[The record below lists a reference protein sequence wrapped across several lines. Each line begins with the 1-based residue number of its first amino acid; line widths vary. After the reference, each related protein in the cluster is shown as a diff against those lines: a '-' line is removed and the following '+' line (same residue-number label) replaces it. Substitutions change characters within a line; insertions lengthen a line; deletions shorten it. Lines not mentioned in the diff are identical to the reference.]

1 MTEIIQLT
9 GNKSEFQNYVSD
21 PIVLKEESK
30 VCLNKASFSVPV
42 MVNRNI
48 FLPEADAA
56 IVHYNGT
63 FFEVTVN
70 GVTRPISFQAFFD
83 AYTALD
89 SLGNPT
95 IATFYSGSF
104 ILMVDNLCTFID
116 DADSEYDIPTFS
128 DVCAK
133 ACSTQFQFYNFL
145 TDNKFEVTNLGAY
158 NETVN
163 LTINTKNI
171 VTIQDNRRIKEFG
184 IIAQYEPRKVT
195 EITPNIMTWT
205 AGQLNNFTANAD
217 GFVSVD
223 ANPAMAVSP
232 NTFDPNGGFIVATPQ
247 IGAGKA
253 CIGVC
258 LVTKGNDDP
267 LNITGVYQP
276 ENIDVGVEFE
286 ILGSGERVLQI
297 IDGRQKF
304 VYYDTTTNAE
314 VTTIKPNYV
323 PANQIFTWDHNS
335 DRFWFVVRKGRPMN
349 GTTEFT
355 ITIIQGEGAT
365 IQDADN
371 KVIHVAKTTLNTSQ
385 IEITTLAYSLG
396 AGNGFDGWQYIPVT
410 LDSQVE
416 DNYLGGLGSGSSA
429 NMDGIASAQNFYI
442 KPMIE
447 DGDYSDQRT
456 FWDTLGITQS
466 DAFQNVIQETTQGWN
481 NKIAWSIPENIQKS
495 YWIGANQLG
504 QIINTVTDTHI
515 DLNFASSLRVND
527 IPREIAVS
535 LMDLPI
541 NPNVGSFIG
550 ATNQYDA
557 GNINKVVNYVQTDK
571 EDLDLT
577 QNTNINYVYE
587 AYNLVYRSL
596 RNQQKMPI
604 TQMKVKLS
612 YKDFNTN
619 KEQQIPTMSGIVKLE
634 LLFD

>member
-1 MTEIIQLT
+1 
-9 GNKSEFQNYVSD
+9 
-21 PIVLKEESK
+21 
-30 VCLNKASFSVPV
+30 
-42 MVNRNI
+42 
-48 FLPEADAA
+48 
-56 IVHYNGT
+56 
-63 FFEVTVN
+63 
-70 GVTRPISFQAFFD
+70 
-83 AYTALD
+83 
-89 SLGNPT
+89 
-95 IATFYSGSF
+95 
-104 ILMVDNLCTFID
+104 
-116 DADSEYDIPTFS
+116 
-128 DVCAK
+128 
-133 ACSTQFQFYNFL
+133 
-145 TDNKFEVTNLGAY
+145 
-158 NETVN
+158 
-163 LTINTKNI
+163 
-171 VTIQDNRRIKEFG
+171 
-184 IIAQYEPRKVT
+184 
-195 EITPNIMTWT
+195 
-205 AGQLNNFTANAD
+205 
-217 GFVSVD
+217 
-223 ANPAMAVSP
+223 
-232 NTFDPNGGFIVATPQ
+232 
-247 IGAGKA
+247 
-253 CIGVC
+253 
-258 LVTKGNDDP
+258 
-267 LNITGVYQP
+267 
-276 ENIDVGVEFE
+276 
-286 ILGSGERVLQI
+286 
-297 IDGRQKF
+297 
-304 VYYDTTTNAE
+304 
-314 VTTIKPNYV
+314 
-323 PANQIFTWDHNS
+323 
-335 DRFWFVVRKGRPMN
+335 MN

-355 ITIIQGEGAT
+355 TTIIQGPDATVQGA
-365 IQDADN
+365 N
-371 KVIHVAKTTLNTSQ
+371 NNVIYVAKTTLNTSQ
-385 IEITTLAYSLG
+385 IEITTLAYSEG
-396 AGNGFDGWQYIPVT
+396 AGNIFNNWEYVPVT

-416 DNYLGGLGSGSSA
+416 DSYLGGLGSGSSA

-442 KPMIE
+442 KPSIE

-515 DLNFASSLRVND
+515 DLNFASSLRVTD